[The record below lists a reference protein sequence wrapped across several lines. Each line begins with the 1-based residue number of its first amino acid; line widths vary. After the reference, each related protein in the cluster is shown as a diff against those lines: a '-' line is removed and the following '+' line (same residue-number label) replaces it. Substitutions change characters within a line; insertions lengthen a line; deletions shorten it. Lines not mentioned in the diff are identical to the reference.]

1 LVEIGKNGVIKELA
15 TLKGCETPS
24 DNFGR
29 KAPCSR
35 SVFNAMTELV
45 IEQQSVFS
53 ILQHRGSDSS

>member
-1 LVEIGKNGVIKELA
+1 LFSLEKIGVIKELA
-15 TLKGCETPS
+15 ALKGLETPS

-29 KAPCSR
+29 KAPCSW
-35 SVFNAMTELV
+35 SDFNAMTELV